1 MLKKYTKFL
10 DGLESV
16 EKVFLVV
23 TAAIMVIVI
32 AYQVVL
38 RYVFHAS
45 NAWSEELAR
54 YLFIYDVFIGSAIA
68 LRKNSH
74 LQVDVFLNLMKERT
88 KYIYTIIVTILGI
101 LFLAVLFVYSISLCK
116 ISAVNITPG
125 LQVSMAIPY
134 ACMPLGAVLKKCG
147 KIKTMQERSGC
158 VNEHWGSYHHW
169 FDYPGTVRDS
179 YLSFSGDFRFDC
191 HGYGRPAF

>member
-1 MLKKYTKFL
+1 M
-10 DGLESV
+10 
-16 EKVFLVV
+16 
-23 TAAIMVIVI
+23 
-32 AYQVVL
+32 
-38 RYVFHAS
+38 
-45 NAWSEELAR
+45 R

-88 KYIYTIIVTILGI
+88 KYIYTIVVTILGI

-134 ACMPLGAVLKKCG
+134 ACMPLGAVLMILTSFEVIGKNVEKLKQCKKG
-147 KIKTMQERSGC
+147 AD
-158 VNEHWGSYHHW
+158 V
-169 FDYPGTVRDS
+169 
-179 YLSFSGDFRFDC
+179 
-191 HGYGRPAF
+191 

>member
-1 MLKKYTKFL
+1 MLKKYSKFL

-68 LRKNSH
+68 LRRNSH

-88 KYIYTIIVTILGI
+88 KYIYTIVVTLLGI

-125 LQVSMAIPY
+125 LQVTMAVPY
-134 ACMPLGAVLKKCG
+134 ACMPLGAILMILTSIEVIGKNVEELKKCKKG
-147 KIKTMQERSGC
+147 AD
-158 VNEHWGSYHHW
+158 V
-169 FDYPGTVRDS
+169 
-179 YLSFSGDFRFDC
+179 
-191 HGYGRPAF
+191 

>member
-88 KYIYTIIVTILGI
+88 KYIYTILGI

-125 LQVSMAIPY
+125 LKVSMAIPY
-134 ACMPLGAVLKKCG
+134 ACMPLGAVLMILTSFEVIGKNVEKLKQCKKG
-147 KIKTMQERSGC
+147 AD
-158 VNEHWGSYHHW
+158 V
-169 FDYPGTVRDS
+169 
-179 YLSFSGDFRFDC
+179 
-191 HGYGRPAF
+191 

>member
-74 LQVDVFLNLMKERT
+74 LQVDVFLNLMKERNIFIPLLLQSWGFCSWRYCL
-88 KYIYTIIVTILGI
+88 YIPFLCARSVPLILH
-101 LFLAVLFVYSISLCK
+101 
-116 ISAVNITPG
+116 
-125 LQVSMAIPY
+125 
-134 ACMPLGAVLKKCG
+134 LG
-147 KIKTMQERSGC
+147 
-158 VNEHWGSYHHW
+158 
-169 FDYPGTVRDS
+169 
-179 YLSFSGDFRFDC
+179 FRFPWQFPMHVC
-191 HGYGRPAF
+191 L

>member
-1 MLKKYTKFL
+1 M

-74 LQVDVFLNLMKERT
+74 LQVDVFLNLMKER
-88 KYIYTIIVTILGI
+88 KIYL
-101 LFLAVLFVYSISLCK
+101 
-116 ISAVNITPG
+116 
-125 LQVSMAIPY
+125 
-134 ACMPLGAVLKKCG
+134 
-147 KIKTMQERSGC
+147 
-158 VNEHWGSYHHW
+158 YH
-169 FDYPGTVRDS
+169 YCYNP
-179 YLSFSGDFRFDC
+179 GDFVLGGIVCIFHFSVQDQCR
-191 HGYGRPAF
+191 

>member
-16 EKVFLVV
+16 EKVFLAV

-38 RYVFHAS
+38 RYVFNAS

-88 KYIYTIIVTILGI
+88 KYIYTIVVTILGI

-116 ISAVNITPG
+116 IDPLFRRHFLPDTGNPFPAG
-125 LQVSMAIPY
+125 RCAGGFPY
-134 ACMPLGAVLKKCG
+134 GTGGRFPPL
-147 KIKTMQERSGC
+147 
-158 VNEHWGSYHHW
+158 
-169 FDYPGTVRDS
+169 
-179 YLSFSGDFRFDC
+179 
-191 HGYGRPAF
+191 RPFL